1 MTPTTVDVVEGEAV
15 HAFFSAFG
23 AEFAEADKESVSV
36 TLTDDNSESVSIT
49 WDDQESGWVYP
60 VNEECDVQI
69 SSVTDTEDGIEV
81 ALVSSVEDIT
91 FTYSDA
97 VDRVYYY
104 PED

>member
-1 MTPTTVDVVEGEAV
+1 MVEGEPV

-23 AEFAEADKESVSV
+23 AEFAAADKESVNI
-36 TLTDDNSESVSIT
+36 TLTDDNSESVEIR
-49 WDDQESGWVYP
+49 WDDQEGEWVYP
-60 VNEECDVQI
+60 VNGECDVQI
-69 SSVTDTEDGIEV
+69 SSITDTDDGIEV
-81 ALVSSVEDIT
+81 TLASSVENIT